1 MLVQKR
7 DVSHDSMEVFSY
19 RAKPAVFLLS
29 CLLSMSRS
37 TSVQGESV
45 FLFRRRVNYRWFTV
59 LFFCGTAM
67 AQRAVLTR
75 NNATV
80 VLEGYAPNILR
91 VTMSLDQAF
100 ALNAPGVGITA
111 APEATGWTQSSE
123 AKGDDFRSDRMVVHV
138 SPEAHWKAAGTG
150 GNIARYFNGSTPS
163 VGLRIDTP
171 DGKSILRMNDWEM
184 AVPNHKDGN
193 AEVLNERRQEDDP
206 YFEVGAT
213 FAAPDDEHYYGL
225 GQNQQG
231 FLDLRGHSMECAHD
245 YTAAG
250 GPSVCVPFVV
260 TNKGYAILWDNP
272 SKTRVDFAFNDQTRW
287 ISQVGQ
293 RVSFFIIVGDT
304 YDQLYEG
311 YRSLTGSVPMLPKS
325 AYGYIQCK
333 QRYASQKELL
343 DVAHGYRDRHLPAD
357 VMVVDWFYF
366 TKMGQ
371 MDMDPKLWPDPT
383 AMNAELH
390 KLGFHS
396 MISVW
401 PRFVP
406 EDRYYD
412 LLLKN
417 GWFEHLADG
426 TPTNG
431 LPYDRAGSDIDT
443 TNPDAAHWYWN
454 TIRENF
460 VSMGFDA
467 FWSDETE
474 PDLPPN
480 GSYLHVGPGTEYFNV
495 YPYFHTKALYDG
507 FRRDLPQTR
516 ALILSRD
523 AYLGAQHNGAIFWSS
538 DIYPTWDTLRRQVPT
553 GLNFVASGMPYWS
566 TDIGGWQYLP
576 PSHTPAHPPLID
588 PSDARANV
596 NHNDD
601 YPELYVRWF
610 QYATFQPTMRAHGS
624 RNFNEVWS
632 YGKQAEPILEKYLR
646 LRYQLMPYI
655 YSLGHFSHETGAP
668 FMRGLFMDFGKD
680 PNAASIGDEFMF
692 GPALLVAPVT
702 EQGATSRSVYLPA
715 GSDWF
720 NFWTNERLQGGQ
732 RVQVAAPID
741 TIPLFVRA
749 GSILPLGE
757 PIESTDQKQAIASVR
772 IYPGADGDFTLYGDD
787 GKTYAYENGMSE
799 VTHLHWSNA
808 TGKLEHTGAKAWS
821 GSDAGIVT
829 IIGQN
834 NGK

>member
-1 MLVQKR
+1 
-7 DVSHDSMEVFSY
+7 
-19 RAKPAVFLLS
+19 
-29 CLLSMSRS
+29 MS
-37 TSVQGESV
+37 
-45 FLFRRRVNYRWFTV
+45 FFRRCTSYTF
-59 LFFCGTAM
+59 LAASLFCGTAM
-67 AQRAVLTR
+67 AQQAVLTR
-75 NNATV
+75 GNATV

-91 VTMSLDQAF
+91 VTMSLDKTY
-100 ALNAPGVGITA
+100 ALKSPGVGITA
-111 APEATGWTQSSE
+111 APNGTGWTRSNDSKE
-123 AKGDDFRSDRMVVHV
+123 DSFRSGRMVVQV
-138 SPEAHWKAAGTG
+138 APEGHGKASGTSAD
-150 GNIARYFNGSTPS
+150 IARYFNGSAPH

-171 DGKSILRMNDWEM
+171 DGKPILRMNDWEM
-184 AVPNHKDGN
+184 AVPNHKDGS
-193 AEVLNERRQEDDP
+193 AAVLNDRREGDDP

-213 FAAPDDEHYYGL
+213 FAAPEDEHYYGL

-231 FLDLRGHSMECAHD
+231 FLDLRSHSLECAHD

-272 SKTRVDFAFNDQTRW
+272 SKTRVDFAFNEQTRW
-287 ISQVGQ
+287 TSQVGQ
-293 RVSFFIIVGDT
+293 RVSFFVIVGDT

-371 MDMDPKLWPDPT
+371 MDMDPKQWPDPT

-412 LLLKN
+412 QLLKK

-443 TNPDAAHWYWN
+443 TNPEAARWYWD

-460 VSMGFDA
+460 VSKGFDS
-467 FWSDETE
+467 FWADETE

-538 DIYPTWDTLRRQVPT
+538 DIAPTWDTLRRQVPT

-576 PSHTPAHPPLID
+576 YSHTPANPPLID
-588 PSDARANV
+588 PSDARENV
-596 NHNDD
+596 NHYDD

-632 YGKQAEPILEKYLR
+632 YGKQAEPILEKYLK

-655 YSLGHFSHETGAP
+655 YSLGYFSHQTGAP
-668 FMRGLFMDFGKD
+668 FMRGLFMDFGSD
-680 PNAASIGDEFMF
+680 PNTAAIGDEFMF

-702 EQGATSRSVYLPA
+702 QQGATSRSVYLPA
-715 GSDWF
+715 GSDWY
-720 NFWTNERLQGGQ
+720 NFWTNERVHGGQ
-732 RVQVAAPID
+732 RVEVAAAID
-741 TIPLFVRA
+741 TIPVFVRA
-749 GSILPLGE
+749 GSILPLGA
-757 PIESTDQKQAIASVR
+757 PIESTEQKQAIASVR
-772 IYPGADGDFTLYGDD
+772 VYPGADGDFTLYSDD
-787 GKTYAYENGMSE
+787 GKTYAYEEGKSE
-799 VTHLHWSNA
+799 ITRLHWSEDK
-808 TGKLEHTGAKAWS
+808 GKLEQTGAAAW
-821 GSDAGIVT
+821 AGEGVVMVV
-829 IIGQN
+829 GV
-834 NGK
+834 GKK